1 MLHMS
6 IHPVPAVPARTEL
19 LIVALRSW
27 HDARRLAL
35 PVQQHLY
42 RALDPL
48 ECGMLA
54 PVFASLMR
62 FLENAIRR
70 PVHIGSSAGLSADE
84 EVLIAL
90 MDDDEPPA
98 HSRPAH
104 LPSCPSLKWAVWS
117 TRIMLRKV
125 LTDAVRIH
133 GPHPRAYA

>member
-6 IHPVPAVPARTEL
+6 MLPVPARTEL

-27 HDARRLAL
+27 HDARRRAL

-70 PVHIGSSAGLSADE
+70 PVNIGSSAGLSPDE
-84 EVLIAL
+84 EALIAL
-90 MDDDEPPA
+90 MEDTDHAGPRRLSDIPA
-98 HSRPAH
+98 CA
-104 LPSCPSLKWAVWS
+104 SLKCAVWS
-117 TRIMLRKV
+117 ARIMLRKV
-125 LTDAVRIH
+125 LSDALRIR
-133 GPHPRAYA
+133 GLQAAAPA